1 METLV
6 QDSVNKRMD
15 KTLLTIALGSS
26 MHILT
31 SNSLITNIGMEN
43 DKHLFKKLV
52 KHYNV
57 QAVKLEV

>member
-31 SNSLITNIGMEN
+31 SNSSITNIGMEN
-43 DKHLFKKLV
+43 NKHFFKKLV

-57 QAVKLEV
+57 QAVKLKV